1 MTQLSLLAGDVGG
14 SGNADGS
21 PGAFN
26 FPAAMAGDDQGRV
39 FVADTYNCSIRQ
51 ITLATGQVSTLAGKS
66 GACGSANSSDGTG
79 ATARFYYPRGIS
91 YSAPSG
97 AYAQGRLFVADT
109 YNNTIRAVD
118 VATGA
123 TTTLAGAAGSSGS
136 ANSSDGTG
144 ATALFDFPYGISYSA
159 PDAVYSQG
167 RLFVADS
174 NNHTIRAVD
183 VATGATTALAG
194 AAGVAGNNNSSDG
207 TGATARF
214 YYPRGISY
222 SAPSGAYAQGRL
234 FVADTYNNTIRQVDV
249 ATAAVSTLAG
259 SASNGGSAN
268 GTGAAAR
275 FIAPEGI
282 STSAPSGVYTQGRL
296 FVAATGNHTIRQ
308 VDLATGAVS
317 TLAGAAGSSGSAN
330 GTGVAARFSSPRG
343 ISASAPNAI
352 YPQGR
357 LFVADSSNHMIRQI
371 NVATGAVSILAGL
384 AGSGGG
390 SGSADGTGVAARFY
404 NPYGISYSEPSA
416 AYTQGRLFVADTS
429 NHTIRQIDVAT
440 GVVSTLAGLAG
451 SYGPANG
458 TGAAA
463 RFNTPRGIS
472 YSEPSG
478 AYTQGRLFV
487 ADTYN
492 NTIRQIDVATGVVS
506 TLAGQAGSAG
516 STDGT
521 GTAAR
526 FNTPRD
532 ISYSAPSGVY
542 TQGRLFVAD
551 RDNHTIRQIDIAT
564 GAVTTV
570 LGQAG
575 QSGFRPGAAPGVLN
589 TPVGVAVSGNALYI
603 TMQNGVVQ
611 VAPLP

>member
-1 MTQLSLLAGDVGG
+1 M
-14 SGNADGS
+14 
-21 PGAFN
+21 
-26 FPAAMAGDDQGRV
+26 
-39 FVADTYNCSIRQ
+39 RQ
-51 ITLATGQVSTLAGKS
+51 IDVATGVVSTLAGVGNS
-66 GACGSANSSDGTG
+66 TGSNDGTG
-79 ATARFYYPRGIS
+79 AEARFRYP
-91 YSAPSG
+91 
-97 AYAQGRLFVADT
+97 Q
-109 YNNTIRAVD
+109 
-118 VATGA
+118 
-123 TTTLAGAAGSSGS
+123 
-136 ANSSDGTG
+136 
-144 ATALFDFPYGISYSA
+144 
-159 PDAVYSQG
+159 
-167 RLFVADS
+167 
-174 NNHTIRAVD
+174 
-183 VATGATTALAG
+183 
-194 AAGVAGNNNSSDG
+194 
-207 TGATARF
+207 
-214 YYPRGISY
+214 GISY

-296 FVAATGNHTIRQ
+296 FVASTGNHTIRQ
-308 VDLATGAVS
+308 IDLATGAVS

-416 AYTQGRLFVADTS
+416 AYAQGRLFVADTS

-551 RDNHTIRQIDIAT
+551 RDNHSIRQIDIAT

-611 VAPLP
+611 AVPLP

>member
-1 MTQLSLLAGDVGG
+1 MW
-14 SGNADGS
+14 
-21 PGAFN
+21 
-26 FPAAMAGDDQGRV
+26 
-39 FVADTYNCSIRQ
+39 
-51 ITLATGQVSTLAGKS
+51 
-66 GACGSANSSDGTG
+66 
-79 ATARFYYPRGIS
+79 PRG
-91 YSAPSG
+91 
-97 AYAQGRLFVADT
+97 R
-109 YNNTIRAVD
+109 
-118 VATGA
+118 
-123 TTTLAGAAGSSGS
+123 
-136 ANSSDGTG
+136 
-144 ATALFDFPYGISYSA
+144 
-159 PDAVYSQG
+159 
-167 RLFVADS
+167 
-174 NNHTIRAVD
+174 
-183 VATGATTALAG
+183 
-194 AAGVAGNNNSSDG
+194 
-207 TGATARF
+207 
-214 YYPRGISY
+214 
-222 SAPSGAYAQGRL
+222 
-234 FVADTYNNTIRQVDV
+234 
-249 ATAAVSTLAG
+249 
-259 SASNGGSAN
+259 
-268 GTGAAAR
+268 
-275 FIAPEGI
+275 
-282 STSAPSGVYTQGRL
+282 
-296 FVAATGNHTIRQ
+296 
-308 VDLATGAVS
+308 
-317 TLAGAAGSSGSAN
+317 
-330 GTGVAARFSSPRG
+330 
-343 ISASAPNAI
+343 
-352 YPQGR
+352 
-357 LFVADSSNHMIRQI
+357 
-371 NVATGAVSILAGL
+371 SILAGL

-390 SGSADGTGVAARFY
+390 SGSADDTGVAARFY
-404 NPYGISYSEPSA
+404 NPYGISYSEPSGV
-416 AYTQGRLFVADTS
+416 YTQGRLFVADTS

-551 RDNHTIRQIDIAT
+551 RDNHSIRQIDIAT

-611 VAPLP
+611 AVPLP

>member
-39 FVADTYNCSIRQ
+39 FVADTTNCSIRQ

-97 AYAQGRLFVADT
+97 AYA
-109 YNNTIRAVD
+109 
-118 VATGA
+118 
-123 TTTLAGAAGSSGS
+123 
-136 ANSSDGTG
+136 
-144 ATALFDFPYGISYSA
+144 
-159 PDAVYSQG
+159 
-167 RLFVADS
+167 
-174 NNHTIRAVD
+174 
-183 VATGATTALAG
+183 
-194 AAGVAGNNNSSDG
+194 
-207 TGATARF
+207 
-214 YYPRGISY
+214 
-222 SAPSGAYAQGRL
+222 
-234 FVADTYNNTIRQVDV
+234 
-249 ATAAVSTLAG
+249 
-259 SASNGGSAN
+259 
-268 GTGAAAR
+268 
-275 FIAPEGI
+275 
-282 STSAPSGVYTQGRL
+282 
-296 FVAATGNHTIRQ
+296 
-308 VDLATGAVS
+308 
-317 TLAGAAGSSGSAN
+317 
-330 GTGVAARFSSPRG
+330 
-343 ISASAPNAI
+343 
-352 YPQGR
+352 
-357 LFVADSSNHMIRQI
+357 
-371 NVATGAVSILAGL
+371 
-384 AGSGGG
+384 
-390 SGSADGTGVAARFY
+390 
-404 NPYGISYSEPSA
+404 
-416 AYTQGRLFVADTS
+416 
-429 NHTIRQIDVAT
+429 
-440 GVVSTLAGLAG
+440 
-451 SYGPANG
+451 
-458 TGAAA
+458 
-463 RFNTPRGIS
+463 
-472 YSEPSG
+472 
-478 AYTQGRLFV
+478 QGRLFV

-611 VAPLP
+611 AVPLP

>member
-39 FVADTYNCSIRQ
+39 FVADTTNCSIRQ

-97 AYAQGRLFVADT
+97 SYSQGRLFVADS
-109 YNNTIRAVD
+109 NNHTIRAVD

-222 SAPSGAYAQGRL
+222 SAPSGSYSQGRL
-234 FVADTYNNTIRQVDV
+234 FVVDSSNHTIRSVDV
-249 ATAAVSTLAG
+249 AT
-259 SASNGGSAN
+259 
-268 GTGAAAR
+268 GA
-275 FIAPEGI
+275 
-282 STSAPSGVYTQGRL
+282 T
-296 FVAATGNHTIRQ
+296 TI
-308 VDLATGAVS
+308 
-317 TLAGAAGSSGSAN
+317 LAGAAG
-330 GTGVAARFSSPRG
+330 V
-343 ISASAPNAI
+343 
-352 YPQGR
+352 
-357 LFVADSSNHMIRQI
+357 
-371 NVATGAVSILAGL
+371 
-384 AGSGGG
+384 AGSVN
-390 SGSADGTGVAARFY
+390 SSDGTGATARFY
-404 NPYGISYSEPSA
+404 YPQGISYSEPSGV
-416 AYTQGRLFVADTS
+416 YTQGRLFVADTS

-551 RDNHTIRQIDIAT
+551 RDNHSIRQIDIAT

-611 VAPLP
+611 AVPLP